1 MSNSKPLT
9 SVTKTQNTAA
19 LFGTVLATLAFII
32 FGASAAISAA
42 ANSADAVVNVQIVV
56 EGIVVPLVSLAA
68 MVCSI
73 IGLRRSKR
81 LGSRR
86 LATFALVVSAILL
99 VVVLFVFGAALA
111 LISAGA

>member
-1 MSNSKPLT
+1 MSNPKPVT
-9 SVTKTQNTAA
+9 SVTKTPNTAA

-32 FGASAAISAA
+32 FGGSAAISAA
-42 ANSADAVVNVQIVV
+42 ANSADVVNVQIVV
-56 EGIVVPLVSLAA
+56 EGIIVPVVSLAA

-81 LGSRR
+81 LGSRK

-99 VVVLFVFGAALA
+99 IVVLFVFGAALV

>member
-1 MSNSKPLT
+1 
-9 SVTKTQNTAA
+9 V
-19 LFGTVLATLAFII
+19 
-32 FGASAAISAA
+32 
-42 ANSADAVVNVQIVV
+42 
-56 EGIVVPLVSLAA
+56 VSLAA